1 MAKKQGQLNHKG
13 ESCPPLVSAAPADLS
28 KLALSP
34 TKEVSE
40 DEEAESK
47 DMAEVEQEL
56 DSSPLEVLTEA
67 SVGSLAVLSSAA
79 TFCCGSQEV
88 ASKVNMDQL
97 QSEEMEK
104 TSVKNQT
111 AGLNVTYV
119 CQADVLDVLFLW
131 REAIFA
137 LCFLHST

>member
-13 ESCPPLVSAAPADLS
+13 ESCPPLVSAAPAELS
-28 KLALSP
+28 RLALSP

-111 AGLNVTYV
+111 AGLNVN
-119 CQADVLDVLFLW
+119 
-131 REAIFA
+131 
-137 LCFLHST
+137 

>member
-1 MAKKQGQLNHKG
+1 M
-13 ESCPPLVSAAPADLS
+13 SAAPADVS
-28 KLALSP
+28 RLALSL

-47 DMAEVEQEL
+47 DMAEAEQEL

-67 SVGSLAVLSSAA
+67 SVGSLGVAVLSSAA

-88 ASKVNMDQL
+88 TSKVNMDQL

-111 AGLNVTYV
+111 AGLNVNYV
-119 CQADVLDVLFLW
+119 CLADVLDAFFL
-131 REAIFA
+131 
-137 LCFLHST
+137 